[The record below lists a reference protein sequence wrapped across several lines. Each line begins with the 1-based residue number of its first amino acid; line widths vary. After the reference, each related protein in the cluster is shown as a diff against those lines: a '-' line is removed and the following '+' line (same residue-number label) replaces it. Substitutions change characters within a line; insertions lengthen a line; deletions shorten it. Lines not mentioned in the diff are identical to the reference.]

1 MGRRGWKTLL
11 IVAAVTCC
19 TASAFRGYAADPKA
33 VAELLRAGADAA
45 GAKRWQVCIDALSA
59 AATIESNPKTLG
71 DLGLC
76 EEQAG
81 RFVAAHDHLFRALE
95 GAPTQ
100 PAKEPW
106 SRYHAALARV
116 KERVALVVVSTSP
129 PNAKVILDGRPLGP
143 ADGRAF
149 AVDPGTHTI
158 AARLAGYEDAVE
170 TRSMR
175 AKDMP
180 SFHFQL
186 KKKPIV
192 GAPRVAMARSI
203 TTSATPSFASLFVPT
218 ASPRGFLV
226 GLTYVGAA
234 TTLVGAGTW
243 IGLQVDR
250 ASLRA
255 QVDSTACGPAATSRP
270 EVCDVLVERHR
281 QRDTAAMFTVGAG
294 ITTGVIAI
302 SSALAIRLEWSGI
315 RPSIAPTVNQGGGGL
330 TLRGMW

>member
-1 MGRRGWKTLL
+1 MARYGWMVFL
-11 IVAAVTCC
+11 IAGIFACATRAGAAE
-19 TASAFRGYAADPKA
+19 SKA
-33 VAELLRAGADAA
+33 LAELVRAGADAA
-45 GAKRWQVCIDALSA
+45 AAKRWMVCVDALTA
-59 AATIESNPKTLG
+59 AATIESTPKTLG

-95 GAPTQ
+95 GAPT
-100 PAKEPW
+100 ATTTEPW
-106 SRYHAALARV
+106 RRYHAALVRV

-129 PNAKVILDGRPLGP
+129 PNARVILDGRPLGP

-149 AVDPGTHTI
+149 AVEPGTHTI
-158 AARLAGYEDAVE
+158 AARLAGYEDAIE
-170 TRSMR
+170 IRSMR

-186 KKKPIV
+186 KKKPIDV
-192 GAPRVAMARSI
+192 VASPGR
-203 TTSATPSFASLFVPT
+203 ATRLEPMRPSPSFASLFRPM
-218 ASPRGFLV
+218 ASPHGFLV

-234 TTLVGAGTW
+234 TVLVGAGTW

-255 QVDSTACGPAATSRP
+255 QVDSTACGPAATSPP

-281 QRDTAAMFTVGAG
+281 QRDAAAMFTIGAG
-294 ITTGVIAI
+294 VTTGVLVV
-302 SSALAIRLEWSGI
+302 SSALAIRAEWSAI
-315 RPSIAPTVNQGGGGL
+315 RASVAPTVNQGGGGL
-330 TLRGMW
+330 TLRGVW